1 MSKPGARHHS
11 THNLK
16 TRTKWGQGF
25 SYATSCVAV
34 TNDKVF
40 ISVWFCDASV
50 FNFPSCCF
58 LNQTWKREASDS
70 SWWLSGNVK
79 RFTVVG
85 IGCRCCASGWL
96 LYFRPVQFTSLQVPH
111 VFFSISRFRALKS
124 YVAFLPCVFAV
135 VLGAVDFA
143 LLEVIL

>member
-1 MSKPGARHHS
+1 
-11 THNLK
+11 
-16 TRTKWGQGF
+16 
-25 SYATSCVAV
+25 
-34 TNDKVF
+34 
-40 ISVWFCDASV
+40 
-50 FNFPSCCF
+50 
-58 LNQTWKREASDS
+58 
-70 SWWLSGNVK
+70 
-79 RFTVVG
+79 
-85 IGCRCCASGWL
+85 L